1 MKITVSKE
9 EIKLVEYDYDVP
21 QEMAE
26 KIEFLLKQGKN
37 EEVEN
42 LINKLQYVD
51 KTEIDCYNESITD
64 ITCGDNTY
72 IIQAID

>member
-26 KIEFLLKQGKN
+26 KIELLLNQGKN

-42 LINKLQYVD
+42 IVNKLQYVD

-64 ITCGDNTY
+64 ISCRDNTY
-72 IIQAID
+72 IIKDID